1 MSTAPFVVLRLL
13 SECHEAAIGHITD
26 RFDVYTLQ
34 RVTTSATRVAQ
45 YACSGD
51 ESRWFFFGWLCSSS
65 GSQVAGT
72 ACLGAWQS
80 TRYFW
85 KVEQI
90 ELRKQALAQE
100 PSTLTGSVTVIALL
114 IVRVFEPC

>member
-1 MSTAPFVVLRLL
+1 MSTVPFVVLRLL

-51 ESRWFFFGWLCSSS
+51 ESRWFFFGMAVLFLWISGSGHGLPRRMAVDTLLLEGRADRAEKAGACAGAFDTDRVSDSHRLADSSS
-65 GSQVAGT
+65 
-72 ACLGAWQS
+72 L
-80 TRYFW
+80 
-85 KVEQI
+85 
-90 ELRKQALAQE
+90 
-100 PSTLTGSVTVIALL
+100 
-114 IVRVFEPC
+114 